1 MPFIVEFGL
10 TMMQS
15 VVESWTHNANPA
27 FCLLSDA
34 QIEEMKKE
42 GVNEVMKQMIRKYLR
57 PTSTN
62 NGVKRVIIRPD
73 AGFFDKLVGE
83 GGKCDA

>member
-1 MPFIVEFGL
+1 
-10 TMMQS
+10 MMQS

-27 FCLLSDA
+27 FCLRSEA
-34 QIEEMKKE
+34 QIEE
-42 GVNEVMKQMIRKYLR
+42 MKQMIRKYLR
-57 PTSTN
+57 PASTN

>member
-34 QIEEMKKE
+34 QI
-42 GVNEVMKQMIRKYLR
+42 EVMKQMIRKYLR

-83 GGKCDA
+83 GGKSDA

>member
-1 MPFIVEFGL
+1 
-10 TMMQS
+10 MMQS
-15 VVESWTHNANPA
+15 VVESWTHKANPA
-27 FCLLSDA
+27 FCLLSEA

-57 PTSTN
+57 PASTN

>member
-1 MPFIVEFGL
+1 
-10 TMMQS
+10 MMQS

-27 FCLLSDA
+27 FCLLSEA
-34 QIEEMKKE
+34 QIGEMKKE

-62 NGVKRVIIRPD
+62 SGVKRVIIRPD
-73 AGFFDKLVGE
+73 AGFFDNLVEEGE
-83 GGKCDA
+83 EYDA